1 MPFFLHQLLPSFK
14 CRLVKILRC
23 MAPLHRVGKVA
34 WFLVSKMEVAHWS
47 FDNSWRFGF
56 WYSYCFVM
64 FSICAESDRHYIF
77 VTELLF
83 SSQKTEAFVSVLI
96 SQIVEMPMATK
107 IHELHETSYKLGEC
121 KWNPSRALVRKTTF
135 IISTWINLLESLI
148 IYYISPHRLIV
159 ICERGY

>member
-1 MPFFLHQLLPSFK
+1 MPAS
-14 CRLVKILRC
+14 KILRC

-64 FSICAESDRHYIF
+64 FFHMCWIRQALYLCHR
-77 VTELLF
+77 TNF

-96 SQIVEMPMATK
+96 SWIVEMPMATK